1 MLAFQDFFFAQEEE
15 QPVVA
20 TDNSATVSA
29 LNFDSIEPSDT
40 DANGNVTILKTDS
53 SKETDGN
60 KKTKDNKEIEN
71 SEEKESY

>member
-20 TDNSATVSA
+20 TDNSPTVGA
-29 LNFDSIEPSDT
+29 LTFDSIEPSDT

-71 SEEKESY
+71 SEEKES

>member
-20 TDNSATVSA
+20 TDNAPTVGA
-29 LNFDSIEPSDT
+29 LTFDLIEPSDT
-40 DANGNVTILKTDS
+40 NANGNVTILKTDS

-71 SEEKESY
+71 SEEKENY